1 MKIKS
6 NKKPLL
12 IIGSGGHFKSCLD
25 VIEES
30 KIFYV
35 YGLISKIDKIGSKIC
50 GYKVLSQSD
59 NYKKFYKL
67 GIRNAFIAVGQI
79 KNSDKRKKIFYNLKK
94 SNFDL
99 PSFVSK
105 TSKLS
110 KNVKIGEGS
119 IIHKIC
125 HIGRDVQIGKC
136 NIINTASIIEHD
148 CRIGDF
154 CHISTS
160 TTING
165 SSIIGDESFIG
176 SGSVLS
182 NDIKLKKKS
191 FVKMM
196 SRVVK

>member
-6 NKKPLL
+6 NKIPLL